1 MMQVVKLLIVAITSY
16 AVFSCTGKS
25 HLSGKIVDSKTKM
38 PLEQVSVLLRHKDSL
53 AISNHYLVGTIANSE
68 GVYSLDYKGDLKYC
82 VLYFGMVGYVPKI
95 VNNILSFEMP
105 LDVAL
110 EPDTAQHV
118 DFIPKQFSEF

>member
-1 MMQVVKLLIVAITSY
+1 MIEAVKLLIVAITSY

-25 HLSGKIVDSKTKM
+25 HLSGKIVDSKTKI

-68 GVYSLDYKGDLKYC
+68 
-82 VLYFGMVGYVPKI
+82 
-95 VNNILSFEMP
+95 FEMP

-110 EPDTAQHV
+110 EPDTAKHV